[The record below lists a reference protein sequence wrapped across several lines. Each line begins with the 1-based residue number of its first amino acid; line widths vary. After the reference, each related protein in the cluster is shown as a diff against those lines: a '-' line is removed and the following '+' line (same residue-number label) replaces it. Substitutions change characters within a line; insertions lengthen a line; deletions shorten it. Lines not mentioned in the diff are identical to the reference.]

1 MSEHALTLQSQIP
14 DSFRNKQAVEDAV
27 RRALADLPGEW
38 IVTIQATRTA
48 TLLFKIEGPNG
59 FYRAMFLDGP
69 GNQNAQ
75 LIHDRVKAARQD
87 RRSRARAARA
97 IPAWRPA
104 GGTRIED
111 IASRS
116 SNDELTREVADF
128 LGLTREDR
136 S

>member
-1 MSEHALTLQSQIP
+1 VAEHALTLQSQIP
-14 DSFRNKQAVEDAV
+14 DTFRNKQAVEDAV

-75 LIHDRVKAARQD
+75 LIHDRVKAALQD
-87 RRSRARAARA
+87 RRSRARAARP
-97 IPAWRPA
+97 IPAWRPP

-111 IASRS
+111 IAGRS

-128 LGLTREDR
+128 LGLTREDH

>member
-1 MSEHALTLQSQIP
+1 MAQPALTLQSQIP
-14 DSFRNKQAVEDAV
+14 DTFRNKQAVEDAV

-48 TLLFKIEGPNG
+48 TLLFKIEGPDG
-59 FYRAMFLDGP
+59 FYRAMFIDGP

-75 LIHDRVKAARQD
+75 LIHDRVKAALQD
-87 RRSRARAARA
+87 RRARARAARP
-97 IPAWRPA
+97 IPSWRPA

-111 IASRS
+111 IASRPN
-116 SNDELTREVADF
+116 NDELTREVADF

-136 S
+136 G

>member
-1 MSEHALTLQSQIP
+1 VAEHALTLQSQIP

-75 LIHDRVKAARQD
+75 LIHDRVKAALQD
-87 RRSRARAARA
+87 RRSRALAARP

-111 IASRS
+111 IASRP

-128 LGLTREDR
+128 LGLTREDH

>member
-1 MSEHALTLQSQIP
+1 VAQPALTLQSQIP
-14 DSFRNKQAVEDAV
+14 DTFRNKLAVEDAV

-38 IVTIQATRTA
+38 VVTIQATRTA
-48 TLLFKIEGPNG
+48 TLLFKIEGPDG

-75 LIHDRVKAARQD
+75 LIHDRVKAALQD
-87 RRSRARAARA
+87 RRSRTRAAPA

-116 SNDELTREVADF
+116 NNDELTREVADF